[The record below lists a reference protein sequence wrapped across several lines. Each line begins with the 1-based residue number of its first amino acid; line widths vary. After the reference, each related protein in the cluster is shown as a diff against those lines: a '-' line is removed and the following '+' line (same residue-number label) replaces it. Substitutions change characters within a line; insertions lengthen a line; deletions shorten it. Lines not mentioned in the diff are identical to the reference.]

1 MSDVEEP
8 PLILT
13 FEDFVEVLRR
23 WDAYAFLEISEMSR
37 GFPVT
42 TSDNFSPRDVAQA
55 VGVELS
61 ELGGL
66 LWESLK
72 AGPQEIDR
80 IHDEHFAEE
89 QAKFFRECYGSVE
102 EITRSI
108 SNYVERLKPP
118 MEMFVKLGKPAQML
132 LVRDGILQTAV
143 ENYSQAEEERDRAEE
158 AEARS
163 RRAQAE
169 HERRVN
175 RNAKLIRE
183 LDKSRCV
190 FCGKEVLSHL
200 RYVRVAEGVYEVIER
215 RDLPGEEGVEAE
227 LLLACRACAAA
238 VQGKRTDEAGVTPT
252 YGRFAMRSGGEQLT
266 PSENG

>member
-1 MSDVEEP
+1 MKAEEST
-8 PLILT
+8 LNLT

-61 ELGGL
+61 ELAGL
-66 LWESLK
+66 LWESLQ
-72 AGPQEIDR
+72 AGPREVDR

-89 QAKFFRECYGSVE
+89 QAKFFRECYESVE
-102 EITRSI
+102 GITRSI
-108 SNYVERLKPP
+108 SNFVGQLKPP
-118 MEMFVKLGKPAQML
+118 MEMFVQLGKPAQML
-132 LVRDGILQTAV
+132 LVRDGVLQAAV
-143 ENYSQAEEERDRAEE
+143 ENYRQAEVEKQRAED

-163 RRAQAE
+163 RRAQNE
-169 HERRVN
+169 YERKVN
-175 RNAKLIRE
+175 RNAKLIRD

-200 RYVRVAEGVYEVIER
+200 RYVRAAGGVYEVIER
-215 RDLPGEEGVEAE
+215 RDLSGDEGVEAE
-227 LLLACRACAAA
+227 LMLACRACASA
-238 VQGKRTDEAGVTPT
+238 VQGKRTNEAGVTPT
-252 YGRFAMRSGGEQLT
+252 YGRFAGQSGGEQLS
-266 PSENG
+266 PSEKA